1 MRQVIAYVSL
11 LFMILGAMA
20 FLGGICAL
28 FSGLRAFELPLILG
42 GLVVMLIASIF
53 RWRTAG
59 GSTS

>member
-1 MRQVIAYVSL
+1 MRQIVAYASL

-28 FSGLRAFELPLILG
+28 FSGLRVFELPLILG
-42 GLVVMLIASIF
+42 GLIASIL

-59 GSTS
+59 GAATKV